1 METTMATKRG
11 KAMKPG
17 AELLPAAARGG
28 VELGSKAAA
37 AMRPK
42 PGALKTALA
51 EFNREPMMDPKD
63 VPLQTILWRVL
74 VQPLTPLKTNA
85 GGVIELP
92 DLAVQ
97 AEEAL
102 TSVGYVLQLG
112 HFAFKSKTAA
122 GLALEEEPHKPAV
135 GCYVVYQ
142 IYAGQEVKLRNG
154 RKLRILL
161 DTEILAIATNI
172 DEIKNYI

>member
-1 METTMATKRG
+1 MATKRG
-11 KAMKPG
+11 KDR
-17 AELLPAAARGG
+17 LPAAARGG
-28 VELGSKAAA
+28 VELGSREAKALSAQ
-37 AMRPK
+37 PSS
-42 PGALKTALA
+42 GALKKALA

-85 GGVIELP
+85 GGVIEL
-92 DLAVQ
+92 AESTQQ
-97 AEEAL
+97 AEETL
-102 TSVGYVLQLG
+102 CSVGYVLQLG

-122 GLALEEEPHKPAV
+122 GLALAEEPHQPAV
-135 GCYVVYQ
+135 GKYVIYQ
-142 IYAGQEVKLRNG
+142 VYAGQEVKLRNG

-161 DTEILAIATNI
+161 DTEILAIAKNI

>member
-1 METTMATKRG
+1 MAKRG
-11 KAMKPG
+11 KQRPG
-17 AELLPAAARGG
+17 DELLPAAARGG
-28 VELGSKAAA
+28 VEIGSREAKAL
-37 AMRPK
+37 RSQPNS
-42 PGALKTALA
+42 GALKKALA

-85 GGVIELP
+85 GGVIEL
-92 DLAVQ
+92 AESTVQ
-97 AEEAL
+97 AEETL

-112 HFAFKSKTAA
+112 HFAFKSKTPA
-122 GLALEEEPHKPAV
+122 GLALEEEPFKPAV
-135 GCYVVYQ
+135 GNFVVFQ

-154 RKLRILL
+154 RKLRILI
-161 DTEILAIATNI
+161 DTEILAIAKNI

>member
-1 METTMATKRG
+1 
-11 KAMKPG
+11 MKPG

-28 VELGSKAAA
+28 VVLGSKAAA

-85 GGVIELP
+85 GGVIELA
-92 DLAVQ
+92 DSTVQ
-97 AEEAL
+97 AEETL
-102 TSVGYVLQLG
+102 CSVGCVLQLG

-122 GLALEEEPHKPAV
+122 GLALEEEPFKPKV
-135 GCYVVYQ
+135 GEFVVFQ
-142 IYAGQEVKLRNG
+142 IYAGQEVKLRRG
-154 RKLRILL
+154 TKLRILL
-161 DTEILAIATNI
+161 DTEILAIAKNI